1 MPGELPLESAAS
13 PFAGPAMPPAPPV
26 SPENPYA
33 SPASSTFSGAPPPL
47 YGDLQMY
54 AASRVAGP
62 ATALTVVMGIGIA
75 FAIIGVVFNLFMVG
89 MGGFGADM
97 RGRQDPFPFAFSGG
111 INAATGA
118 LQTIIGILV
127 IVGAGK
133 MRRLESYGFAMAAAV
148 LAMIPCL
155 SPCWCLGLPFGIW
168 AIVVLSDGQ
177 VRAAFRS

>member
-1 MPGELPLESAAS
+1 
-13 PFAGPAMPPAPPV
+13 
-26 SPENPYA
+26 
-33 SPASSTFSGAPPPL
+33 
-47 YGDLQMY
+47 MY

-62 ATALTVVMGIGIA
+62 ATALSVVMAIGIA
-75 FAIIGVVFNLFMVG
+75 LAIIGTALNLFMVG
-89 MGGFGADM
+89 FGGFGPDM
-97 RGRQDPFPFAFSGG
+97 RGPQDPFPFALSGG
-111 INAATGA
+111 INAAMGA

-148 LAMIPCL
+148 LAMIPYL
-155 SPCWCLGLPFGIW
+155 SPCCCLGLPFGIW